1 MSSFLLQDIPRHDTR
16 VIEVREAF
24 EHISLLGFHPNISAD
39 TAKKKSLRRLLRGSF
54 GAPSCNTPYVACC
67 CPATDAGPLLIIIAR
82 YV

>member
-39 TAKKKSLRRLLRGSF
+39 TAKKKASGGSC
-54 GAPSCNTPYVACC
+54 GGHS
-67 CPATDAGPLLIIIAR
+67 GPLRATRLTSPVAVPLQTPDL
-82 YV
+82 Y